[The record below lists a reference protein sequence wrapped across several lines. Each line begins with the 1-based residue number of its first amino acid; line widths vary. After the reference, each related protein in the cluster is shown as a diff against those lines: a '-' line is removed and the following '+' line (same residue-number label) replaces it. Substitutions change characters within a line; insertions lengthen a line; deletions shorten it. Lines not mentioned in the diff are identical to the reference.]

1 MDNNSAAKI
10 KVALRVLAAHTR
22 IGDPV
27 NIDEIHLVKIWCGDE
42 SLPDDEAAIAVI
54 NRELPRRASTTLVE
68 SSQSGPP
75 ARLALRNHTE
85 THGLLIAASSF

>member
-1 MDNNSAAKI
+1 MDNNSAARI
-10 KVALRVLAAHTR
+10 KVALRVLAAYSR
-22 IGDPV
+22 IGAPA

-68 SSQSGPP
+68 SSQSG
-75 ARLALRNHTE
+75 LRYS
-85 THGLLIAASSF
+85 A